1 MSDQDKAEWPRHT
14 LIEEDSH
21 QAVSRIYVH
30 PAGQTRPR
38 EPAQRT
44 FGFAWFAQFRDTILV
59 K

>member
-30 PAGQTRPR
+30 PPSMQKFKSDVAAFVDATAR
-38 EPAQRT
+38 
-44 FGFAWFAQFRDTILV
+44 
-59 K
+59 